1 MKRASSLG
9 LLALV
14 ASLLLGGE
22 GHLQY
27 VKAAPFTG
35 KGLTISPPSREL
47 TIKPGDSVTE
57 TVKITNPTPEL
68 LEVFPASMDFK
79 AKDDSGEPAFYV
91 PEKDTPA
98 KYALSSWVSFPQ
110 GKIALAPQ
118 QVVNFTYTITV
129 PADAEPGGH
138 YGAVFFA
145 NEPPK
150 TEATGAS
157 EVSITSMV
165 GSLVLIRVP
174 GNIKDGA
181 QLLVFDSQK
190 SLYMKSPIDFSFRIE
205 NEGNV
210 HFRPRGEIIIKNWQ
224 GKYVESVPVNV
235 QQGNVLPDSSRS
247 FHEKWSPAKA
257 PMGRFTANLA
267 VIYGDS
273 GNTEG
278 AKTLSRT
285 VTFWVLPLWIFLVI
299 GVGILILITIFILVR
314 IIIKQRK

>member
-47 TIKPGDSVTE
+47 TIKPGESVTE
-57 TVKITNPTPEL
+57 TVKITNPTADL
-68 LEVFPASMDFK
+68 LEVFPAAMDFK

-91 PEKDTPA
+91 PDKDNPG
-98 KYALSSWVSFPQ
+98 KYALSSWVTFPQ
-110 GKIALAPQ
+110 GKIALASQ

-150 TEATGAS
+150 TDAPASS

-181 QLLVFDSQK
+181 QLLEFDSAK
-190 SLYMKSPIDFSFRIE
+190 GLYTSSPISFTFRIA
-205 NEGNV
+205 NQGNV

-247 FHEKWSPAKA
+247 FHEKWAPGKA
-257 PMGRFTANLA
+257 PIGRFTANLA

-273 GNTEG
+273 GNTDG

-285 VTFWVLPLWIFLVI
+285 VTFWVLPLWIFIVF
-299 GVGILILITIFILVR
+299 GVGIVIISTIGILIR